1 MMMARLD
8 KIFKLLA
15 IKVLE
20 PTVGE
25 VDGTIRT
32 TIVQS
37 IQKSMSGDEN
47 WHYFCNGIVVDGD
60 GVTIPQHSVDEQML
74 YKRQETN
81 ICIGVSVRILGQV

>member
-25 VDGTIRT
+25 VDGNPPYERKVI
-32 TIVQS
+32 S
-37 IQKSMSGDEN
+37 I
-47 WHYFCNGIVVDGD
+47 
-60 GVTIPQHSVDEQML
+60 
-74 YKRQETN
+74 
-81 ICIGVSVRILGQV
+81 